1 MYLLLYNNNATVFLN
16 VFTCTYLPHKIAS
29 IVTFVDVPSFS
40 AYVAMVFLYFMKTNN
55 ISGYLVTPLSWRHYM
70 ITIYRT
76 NPSLPFYVTHFNIY
90 CTSLAHHIHAC
101 KLPSKT
107 VSQQMT
113 YLHPFDPTYILYIC
127 PVFSEFQILS
137 LSFLHLTPCVQTVFF
152 TSHVS
157 IHTNVLVR
165 FFAFYSY
172 KG

>member
-1 MYLLLYNNNATVFLN
+1 MYLLLYNNNTTVFLT
-16 VFTCTYLPHKIAS
+16 VCTCTYLPHKIAS
-29 IVTFVDVPSFS
+29 IVTSGDVPSFS
-40 AYVAMVFLYFMKTNN
+40 ACVAILFLSFLKTNN

-113 YLHPFDPTYILYIC
+113 YIHPFDPTYILYIC
-127 PVFSEFQILS
+127 PIFSEFQIPS
-137 LSFLHLTPCVQTVFF
+137 LSFLHLTPCVKTVFF
-152 TSHVS
+152 TSHVT

-165 FFAFYSY
+165 FFAFYFY